1 MIWSSSSA
9 MMLMNKVQNRV
20 GGKIEMLVA
29 DWSDTWLQREKRLH
43 TVHSELKTVGK
54 WNFSEKSNH

>member
-1 MIWSSSSA
+1 
-9 MMLMNKVQNRV
+9 MMLMNKVENRV